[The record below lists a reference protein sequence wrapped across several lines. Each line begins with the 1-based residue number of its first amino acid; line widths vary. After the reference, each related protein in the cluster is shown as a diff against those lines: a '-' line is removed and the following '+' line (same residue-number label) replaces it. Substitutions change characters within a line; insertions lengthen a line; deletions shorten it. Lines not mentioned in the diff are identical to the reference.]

1 MNKKI
6 ASELAIGAILLL
18 VIFFSWIFLTQNKEQ
33 KTTNKIQNAET
44 IKPIELDEKK
54 EEVDLTA
61 GFEKDPCKGH
71 LYEGEVDLRGRY
83 VLDVAYGDEEQWYFS
98 VVKEDLMKLPI
109 QIKVGDGKNVNELL
123 KIEDATAELITKLK
137 KATDE
142 NPETISIKGYYL
154 HCEGGP
160 IVSIQ
165 NPKLALAKY
174 LKR

>member
-6 ASELAIGAILLL
+6 ASELAIGTILLL

-33 KTTNKIQNAET
+33 ETLNNAENVIVDVP
-44 IKPIELDEKK
+44 IKLDEKK
-54 EEVDLTA
+54 EAVDLTA

-83 VLDVAYGDEEQWYFS
+83 VLDVTYGDEEQWYFS
-98 VVKEDLMKLPI
+98 VMKEDLMKLPI

-123 KIEDATAELITKLK
+123 KIEDATAELIAKLK

-154 HCEGGP
+154 NCEGGP

-174 LKR
+174 LKK